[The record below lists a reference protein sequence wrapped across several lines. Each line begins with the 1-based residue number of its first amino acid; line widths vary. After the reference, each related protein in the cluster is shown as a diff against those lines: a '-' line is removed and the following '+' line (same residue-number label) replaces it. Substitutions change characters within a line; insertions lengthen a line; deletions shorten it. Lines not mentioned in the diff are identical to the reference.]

1 MFIFQIYVYT
11 YIHIFALGF
20 KTSKCDL
27 FADIFQTLYGFKLL
41 DTLDF
46 LENLAFGS
54 IFFSHISMRF
64 NT

>member
-1 MFIFQIYVYT
+1 MNVYT

-27 FADIFQTLYGFKLL
+27 FANIFQTLYGFKLL

-54 IFFSHISMRF
+54 IFFSHVSMRF